1 MKTKSICRRLLAAV
15 LCISMLLGLTGCGQ
29 TQSTNLM
36 KGVSP
41 GAVADRTA
49 DDAFRAASADFA
61 VRLFQQTR
69 KEGQNNLISPLSVM
83 LALAMTANGAQGET
97 RTQMAQVLGGS
108 IPLETLNEYLRTYL
122 QNLPNGKEY
131 KLDIANAIWFRD
143 HELTVEKS
151 FLQTNAD
158 YYNAAAYQSPFNDQ
172 TCRDINEWVKKNTD
186 GQINQI
192 LDRVDPNDI
201 MYLVNAVLFDAPW
214 STQYKK
220 SAIHD
225 AEFINA
231 DGERQTVSMMY
242 SDEAQYLG
250 DGQATGFIKPYRGGY
265 RFVALMPNEGV
276 SLDQYVASLTGA
288 ELLRI
293 IQSAQN
299 VTVHAGLPQFADDD
313 QASLNDALCAL
324 GMSQPFDSTS
334 ADFSALG
341 RTSSGEPI
349 FIGEVLHKTH
359 IEVDANGTKAAAVTV
374 VGMEK
379 GYSMPESHTVI
390 LDRPFVYAIVD
401 GATNLPIFIGTMA
414 KIAE

>member
-1 MKTKSICRRLLAAV
+1 M
-15 LCISMLLGLTGCGQ
+15 
-29 TQSTNLM
+29 
-36 KGVSP
+36 
-41 GAVADRTA
+41 
-49 DDAFRAASADFA
+49 
-61 VRLFQQTR
+61 
-69 KEGQNNLISPLSVM
+69 
-83 LALAMTANGAQGET
+83 
-97 RTQMAQVLGGS
+97 
-108 IPLETLNEYLRTYL
+108 
-122 QNLPNGKEY
+122 
-131 KLDIANAIWFRD
+131 
-143 HELTVEKS
+143 
-151 FLQTNAD
+151 
-158 YYNAAAYQSPFNDQ
+158 
-172 TCRDINEWVKKNTD
+172 
-186 GQINQI
+186 
-192 LDRVDPNDI
+192 
-201 MYLVNAVLFDAPW
+201 
-214 STQYKK
+214 
-220 SAIHD
+220 
-225 AEFINA
+225 
-231 DGERQTVSMMY
+231 
-242 SDEAQYLG
+242 
-250 DGQATGFIKPYRGGY
+250 
-265 RFVALMPNEGV
+265 ALMPNEGV

-414 KIAE
+414 KIPE